1 MNNETVYISSLLM
14 FLQVIPNSG
23 LDNTNYYVTALEV
36 KKNKTKSGL
45 KSSVIRAA
53 FSMGLREAVHPFQL
67 LKAPAFPSWSLLSS
81 PSESRSYHLLS
92 SPTSASRTTFACWPP
107 VLSLG
112 PSSQDISTPSHQNL
126 YSRIYNHLDN
136 AG

>member
-1 MNNETVYISSLLM
+1 M
-14 FLQVIPNSG
+14 
-23 LDNTNYYVTALEV
+23 
-36 KKNKTKSGL
+36 
-45 KSSVIRAA
+45 IRAA
-53 FSMGLREAVHPFQL
+53 FSMGLREAVHPFEL

-112 PSSQDISTPSHQNL
+112 PSSQGHLLLLIRTCMAESTITWIMQDNSPHFKVLSHEWGRSL
-126 YSRIYNHLDN
+126 VSRVFAYHAQSLPKTP
-136 AG
+136 ALRGRGSASSRPA